1 MITSSTYSLLQRP
14 DLNGNPILHSS
25 RSVTKWSN
33 TPAFSAAAPQSIG
46 TSPRNPLRSPGL
58 TDADRA
64 LVKSWHV
71 HDASFATAVDFRLE
85 GFNITNTPPPLVL
98 ATRTTYNPSL
108 TLAQQSFGQ
117 ITTAN
122 AGRVLQVALKVHF

>member
-1 MITSSTYSLLQRP
+1 VNRWFNTS
-14 DLNGNPILHSS
+14 
-25 RSVTKWSN
+25 
-33 TPAFSAAAPQSIG
+33 AFSAAAPQSIG

-58 TDADRA
+58 TDADMA
-64 LVKSWHV
+64 LVKTWHL
-71 HDASFATAVDFRLE
+71 HDASNDSAIEFRME
-85 GFNITNTPPPLVL
+85 GFNITNTPPLVL

-122 AGRVLQVALKVHF
+122 AGRVLQAALKVHF